1 MERRPTASEIPDSPG
16 AYLFRDRH
24 GEVLYV
30 GKAKSL
36 HKRLPAYF
44 GRDLPPRTRTM
55 VDAADAVEW
64 IVTDG
69 EVAALMME
77 YNLIKEHR
85 PRFNIRLRDDKSY
98 PYLAITRGEEWPRAT
113 VMRGRRRG
121 DTQYFGPYANAYAIR
136 QTLDLLLRSFPVR
149 TCSNSKFRRHEAQ
162 GRPCLLLHIER
173 CSGPCVGEVESG
185 DYAAHVDG
193 LTAFFAGDSE
203 AILVRLRVDM
213 EAASEAME
221 YERAARLRDQ
231 VASVE
236 KALARQEVATLRK
249 EDFDLLAFEE
259 DDLEAAL
266 VVLTVRRGRVIG
278 RLATVVDKVEE
289 VATPE
294 LVGRLLGEMYG
305 AERPPPEVL
314 VQALPDGAEVWGEWL
329 AARRGGR
336 VSLRVPQR
344 GAKRRLLG
352 TARANAAEVFARH
365 RLQRHGDHNARAR
378 ALRSLQDALGLAEP
392 PLRIEAYDISTILG
406 RDTVGSMVVMEDGL
420 PRRNQYRHFRVR
432 GVAGQDDL
440 AAMEEVLRRRLT
452 AYLREREQPVEE
464 RGRFAYPPSLILVDG
479 GVGQVSRAVQVV
491 GALGLTI
498 PVAGLA
504 KRMEEVY
511 LPGGAE
517 PLRIPRG
524 EEALYLLQQVRDEA
538 HRFAVAYHRTLRGR
552 RMVGSVLDAVPG
564 VGPARKKA
572 LLRRFGSLAKMRE
585 AGVGELSRL
594 VPVGVAAAVH
604 AALHAPPSPAAR
616 PGLLPDAGEDDEE
629 DEGV

>member
-1 MERRPTASEIPDSPG
+1 MERRPPASEIPDRPG

-30 GKAKSL
+30 GKARSL
-36 HKRLPAYF
+36 RKRLPAYF
-44 GRDLPPRTRTM
+44 ARELPARTRAM
-55 VDAADAVEW
+55 VEGADSVEW

-113 VMRGRRRG
+113 VMRGKRRG

-136 QTLDLLLRSFPVR
+136 QTLDLLLRTFPVR
-149 TCSNSKFRRHEAQ
+149 TCANNRFRRARAE
-162 GRPCLLLHIER
+162 GRPCLLFHIER
-173 CSGPCVGEVESG
+173 CCGPCIAEVEPG

-193 LTAFFAGDSE
+193 LAAFLAGDSE
-203 AILVRLRVDM
+203 AILARLRADM
-213 EAASEAME
+213 EAASETLE
-221 YERAARLRDQ
+221 YERAARVRDQ

-249 EDFDLLAFEE
+249 EDFDLFAIEE

-289 VATPE
+289 VTTPE
-294 LVGRLLGEMYG
+294 LMGRLLGEVYG
-305 AERPPPEVL
+305 VDRPPREVL
-314 VQALPDGAEVWGEWL
+314 VQVVPDDPAVWEEWL
-329 AARRGGR
+329 AVRRGGR

-344 GAKRRLLG
+344 GPKRRLLG

-378 ALRSLQDALGLAEP
+378 ALRSLQDALGLPEP
-392 PLRIEAYDISTILG
+392 PLRIEAYDISTIQG

-420 PRRNQYRHFRVR
+420 VRRNQYRHFRVR

-464 RGRFAYPPSLILVDG
+464 RGRFAYPPSLLLVDG
-479 GVGQVSRAVQVV
+479 GAGQVSRAVQVV
-491 GALGLTI
+491 GDLGLTI

-511 LPGGAE
+511 LPGGPE
-517 PLRIPRG
+517 PVRIPRG

-538 HRFAVAYHRTLRGR
+538 HRFAVGHHRKLRGR
-552 RMVGSVLDAVPG
+552 RMVSSVLDAVPG
-564 VGPARKKA
+564 VGPTRRKA
-572 LLRRFGSLAKMRE
+572 LLRKFGSMARMRE
-585 AGVGELSRL
+585 AKVEELARV
-594 VPVGVAAAVH
+594 VPAGVAAAVH
-604 AALHAPPSPAAR
+604 TALHARLPGAR
-616 PGLLPDAGEDDEE
+616 DDLEE
-629 DEGV
+629 DEGA

>member
-1 MERRPTASEIPDSPG
+1 MERRPPASEIPDRPG

-30 GKAKSL
+30 GKARSL
-36 HKRLPAYF
+36 RKRLAAYF
-44 GRDLPPRTRTM
+44 ARDLATRTRAM
-55 VDAADAVEW
+55 VDAADSVEW

-113 VMRGRRRG
+113 VMRGKRRR

-136 QTLDLLLRSFPVR
+136 QTLDLLLRTFPVR
-149 TCSNSKFRRHEAQ
+149 TCSDSRFHRAQ
-162 GRPCLLLHIER
+162 AEGRPCLLFHIGR
-173 CSGPCVGEVESG
+173 CSGPCIGEVSAE
-185 DYAAHVDG
+185 DYAAHVGGLAAFLSGDG
-193 LTAFFAGDSE
+193 EEVTA
-203 AILVRLRVDM
+203 RLRGEM
-213 EAASEAME
+213 LGASEALD

-231 VASVE
+231 VVAVE
-236 KALARQEVATLRK
+236 RALARQEVATLRK
-249 EDFDLLAFEE
+249 EDFDLFALEE

-266 VVLTVRRGRVIG
+266 VVLTVRRGRVTG
-278 RLATVVDKVEE
+278 RLATVVDKVEDLP
-289 VATPE
+289 TPG
-294 LVGRLLGEMYG
+294 LMGRLLAEVYGE
-305 AERPPPEVL
+305 ETPPRTVL
-314 VQALPDGAEVWGEWL
+314 VQVLPEEPAVWEEWL

-336 VSLRVPQR
+336 VTLRVPQR

-352 TARANAAEVFARH
+352 TAQANAAEVFARH

-378 ALRSLQDALGLAEP
+378 ALRSLQDALGLPEP
-392 PLRIEAYDISTILG
+392 PLRIEAYDISTIQG

-432 GVAGQDDL
+432 GVAGQDDF
-440 AAMEEVLRRRLT
+440 AALEEVLRRRLA
-452 AYLREREQPVEE
+452 AYLREQERPVEE
-464 RGRFAYPPSLILVDG
+464 RGRFAYPPSLLLVDG
-479 GVGQVSRAVQVV
+479 GAGQVSRAVQVV
-491 GALGLTI
+491 GALGLAI

-511 LPGGAE
+511 LPGGPE

-538 HRFAVAYHRTLRGR
+538 HRFAVGHHRRLRGR
-552 RMVGSVLDAVPG
+552 RMVASVLDGVPG
-564 VGPARKKA
+564 VGPARRKV
-572 LLRRFGSLAKMRE
+572 LLRRFGSMARMRE
-585 AGVGELSRL
+585 AEVEELAR
-594 VPVGVAAAVH
+594 VIPARVAAAVH
-604 AALHAPPSPAAR
+604 AALHAPTR
-616 PGLLPDAGEDDEE
+616 GAGIDLEE
-629 DEGV
+629 GEGG